1 MPNPKRTQADI
12 DIVLKLHAQNKGRND
27 IVRETGYSTAWVS
40 NVVKAAGLSF
50 ARGEQVKAATEA
62 KVIDNKARRANI
74 VGRLYK
80 QAEDILTRLEAG
92 TFSALVPTAPGVQS
106 ARDLDFIPPG
116 DHRNL
121 ATAIAIFMD
130 KALLLEKTDT
140 DTSGTAAVD
149 KWLEFMT
156 GAPLPNKT
164 DSGGGEASTPSPSP
178 ESPS

>member
-1 MPNPKRTQADI
+1 MPNPKRTQADR
-12 DIVLKLHAQNKGRND
+12 DIVLALHAQDKGRND

-40 NVVKAAGLSF
+40 KVVKEAGMSF
-50 ARGEQVKAATEA
+50 ARSERVKAATEA
-62 KVIDNKARRANI
+62 KTQDNKTRRANI
-74 VGRLYK
+74 IGRLYK
-80 QAEDILTRLEAG
+80 QAEDILTRLEAD
-92 TFSALVPTAPGVQS
+92 TFSTLVPTGPGIQS

-121 ATAIAIFMD
+121 ATSIAIFMD

-149 KWLEFMT
+149 KWLEYMT
-156 GAPLPNKT
+156 SAPLPT
-164 DSGGGEASTPSPSP
+164 PGGAEPSTPSPSP